1 MFDWWQLPEH
11 IWAYF
16 LIISIKHTGFV
27 GWEARVGVAFL
38 SVEHHWAWDKSLNAC
53 ILRNWHKTPSLLAL
67 MSQQTVIFGHQHQS
81 SWHIWTLQRSV
92 TPPTNPKTSHIAR
105 GWKKHPAHGTI
116 LVALLEDMQHTSLK
130 MRCQCLPLSVVSFL
144 NPICHSGVF
153 YLIEIHVYQN
163 SKTPE
168 CVKSFLTFTD
178 HLFLHVECGSIG

>member
-1 MFDWWQLPEH
+1 M
-11 IWAYF
+11 
-16 LIISIKHTGFV
+16 
-27 GWEARVGVAFL
+27 
-38 SVEHHWAWDKSLNAC
+38 
-53 ILRNWHKTPSLLAL
+53 
-67 MSQQTVIFGHQHQS
+67 
-81 SWHIWTLQRSV
+81 

-178 HLFLHVECGSIG
+178 HLFFLCRVWEYWPNYLSLHLLLINRRKASRYLLVDHQTRADE